1 MRDKVMAVS
10 TAGNTLTLDL
20 ARSGSTP
27 YADIKEF
34 N

>member
-1 MRDKVMAVS
+1 MRDKVLAVS
-10 TAGNTLTLDL
+10 TAGDKLTLDL
-20 ARSGSTP
+20 ARSGYTP